1 MVDRNSNRADW
12 FSEPKGEA
20 HSTLTG
26 IFRTVREECAWR
38 VDADEYHLGLYCSS
52 DKPGVKGNSR
62 RGADYGPATLPYNL
76 CRSAVDTLQTKIAK
90 HRPLPQVLT
99 QKGNW
104 KNQKRAKKMAQF
116 LEGEFYRQG
125 IYERYA
131 KNIIRDALIFGRGAL
146 KVWSEGRRIKVE
158 RAHPWELF
166 ADEWDARYG
175 SPRNLYH
182 CRSVDKGVLK
192 ETYARSESGSW
203 KKTILEAIESAGRF
217 DLDDSWASNGGCTV
231 DRIDIIEAWHLCDR
245 PEEHFAA
252 EDMEEPSDEEPD
264 AKTGEPRAQGDQP
277 TKHRCNGRH
286 VVATTSGTLIDE
298 PWEYDYFP
306 YVVLN
311 YNEAVVGVWGHGL
324 VEQLEGY
331 QYEINQSS
339 ERLAEMFH
347 LSGVIVAT
355 PDNAKITDQ
364 SIRNGI
370 HHLRHAPGGVPQV
383 LQMDL
388 VNEHVRVRP
397 KELTEDGLNDAGLS
411 QMSVQSQKP
420 NVESGIAIQTLDDI
434 ETERFMVFGRAY
446 ETWNVELG
454 RRFIDCA
461 KQVAAAYGDHAVSV
475 PMKGGLLKLRWTDVY
490 IEGVELR
497 AFPTSLLPTQPTA
510 RLDRLMMLWER
521 QAIDRDTFFRHLD
534 APDMQAEIDL
544 ALSAKLVVDEMID
557 KMLEAEEE
565 EGDASAYM
573 APTAYQP
580 FEWAAERAQAKLNKA
595 TLEGVPEFNAE
606 LLRQYIRHCEKMIDE
621 QKAKAAAEQAAAAG
635 APPMGAANDMGADPS
650 GGAGMMPGGGV
661 SPVPAATPMAA

>member
-1 MVDRNSNRADW
+1 
-12 FSEPKGEA
+12 
-20 HSTLTG
+20 
-26 IFRTVREECAWR
+26 VREESAWR
-38 VDADEYHLGLYCSS
+38 VDADEYHLGLYCAS

-62 RGADYGPATLPYNL
+62 RGYEYGPATLPYNV

-99 QKGNW
+99 QRGNW

-116 LEGEFYRQG
+116 LEGEFYRQR
-125 IYERYA
+125 IYENHA
-131 KNIIRDALIFGRGAL
+131 KSIIRDALIFGRGAL

-166 ADEWDARYG
+166 ADEWDSRYG

-182 CRSVDKGVLK
+182 CRSVDKGVLL
-192 ETYARSESGSW
+192 ETYARSESGSF
-203 KKTILEAIESAGRF
+203 KTKIREAIESAGRF
-217 DLDDSWASNGGCTV
+217 DLDDDWVSNGGCTV

-245 PEEHFAA
+245 PEEHAQA
-252 EDMEEPSDEEPD
+252 EDLEEPSDEEDP
-264 AKTGEPRAQGDQP
+264 APTGRPRAQGEQP
-277 TKHRCNGRH
+277 AKHKCTGRH
-286 VVATTSGTLIDE
+286 VVVTTAGTLIDE

-339 ERLAEMFH
+339 ERLSEMFH
-347 LSGVIVAT
+347 LSGVHVMI
-355 PDNAKITDQ
+355 PDNAKVLDQ
-364 SIRNGI
+364 QVRNGI
-370 HHLRHAPGGVPQV
+370 WTMRHQPGGKPEVH
-383 LQMDL
+383 QMDL
-388 VNEHVRVRP
+388 VNEHVRIRP
-397 KELTEDGLNDAGLS
+397 RELTEDALNDAGLS

-461 KQVAAAYGDHAVSV
+461 KQIAAAYGDHAVSV

-490 IEGVELR
+490 VDGVELR
-497 AFPTSLLPTQPTA
+497 AFPTSLLPTQPAA
-510 RLDRLMMLWER
+510 RLERLMMLWER
-521 QAIDRDTFFRHLD
+521 QAIDRDTFYRHLD
-534 APDMQAEIDL
+534 APDMQAEMDL

-557 KMLEAEEE
+557 KMLDAEEE
-565 EGDASAYM
+565 EGEARAYV

-580 FEWAAERAQAKLNKA
+580 FDWAAERAQAKLNRA
-595 TLEGVPEFNAE
+595 FLDGAPEFNME
-606 LLRQYIRHCEKMIDE
+606 LLRQYIRHCEAEI
-621 QKAKAAAEQAAAAG
+621 AKLTPP
-635 APPMGAANDMGADPS
+635 APAMPANDMGAAP
-650 GGAGMMPGGGV
+650 GGDASMMPGGGV
-661 SPVPAATPMAA
+661 APVPPATPMAA